1 MVDFT
6 KLRNER
12 RQTVPTDPAAI
23 FQRLPKPPHINDLWD
38 GQSKALAAWNE
49 RRQETDLVIKLN
61 TGGGKTLVGL
71 LISQSLLN
79 ELREPV
85 VYLCPNNQLLEQ
97 TLEKASEVGLAAV
110 RYGGTELD
118 AEFLNARV
126 ILVAPYHALFN
137 GLSRFGVLGSGREP
151 VRLGGIIC
159 DDAHSALG
167 VVRAAFTIS
176 ATRKDHRD
184 LYDELVGRFRADF
197 ESVGR
202 LGSFDDVVEREDFGV
217 LEVPYPAWLAKEN
230 EIREL
235 IARNYAEHFK
245 FALPLLRDHFK
256 LCHALV
262 SAREI
267 TITPFQPLIHLFP
280 SFHEC
285 RRRVFM
291 SATIA
296 DDSSIVRTFD
306 ANPKSVSNP
315 IVPAS
320 LAGVGERMILAPSL
334 MNLKKKTPLE
344 VAKETASFVSAKL
357 AGVAI
362 LVQSEVRG
370 KEWADVGKVV
380 VGDAVA
386 QAVKQLTTRA
396 SRGPFVLASRYDG
409 IDLAGDACRL
419 LILDGLPTAT
429 NSYELFRAEVLQGN
443 SSINVGLAQRI
454 EQAIGRGTR
463 GSGDYCVVF
472 LLGRDLTSWIARSAS
487 LALMTPSTRTQVQMG
502 YDVSKSVTS
511 PDELMKT
518 VMQCLNRDK
527 EWVRYHAETLA
538 DRSEQPK
545 VDAQAIEI
553 ARRERAYIGF
563 CLQNDFDQAIRTIR
577 ELPDADASLDRH
589 IRGWLWQLGAR
600 AALVAKQEHLSH
612 ELQRQAFSANN
623 LLVPPAVKPRY
634 EPVVEIGQQVGNI
647 LDEVTRY
654 ALRKGVLDEF
664 ERTVALL
671 APSAT
676 SNQFEQ
682 GLKRFGE
689 LLGFRAQRPEH
700 EFRVGPD
707 VLWLSGSDHAFVI
720 ECKHRKDEKNA
731 LTKDEHGQF
740 LTSRQWAHDN
750 YPKRKVI
757 GFIVH
762 PTDNSTKPAAAE
774 KTSVLTLAKL
784 GELVGVARQFYA
796 DLCSS
801 GAQGAALEK
810 VCADFLAK
818 YGLSADGIAK
828 RFLTTFQCA
837 KSGAS

>member
-12 RQTVPTDPAAI
+12 KQTVPTDPAAI

-38 GQSKALAAWNE
+38 GQSKALAAWND
-49 RRQETDLVIKLN
+49 RRQESDLVIKLN

-71 LISQSLLN
+71 LIAQSLLN

-85 VYLCPNNQLLEQ
+85 VYLCPNNQLVEQ
-97 TLEKASEVGLAAV
+97 TLEKAGEVGLAAI

-151 VRLGGIIC
+151 VKLGGIIC

-167 VVRAAFTIS
+167 VIRAAFTIS
-176 ATRKDHRD
+176 ATRKDHRP

-217 LEVPYPAWLAKEN
+217 LEVPYPAWLAKEK
-230 EIREL
+230 EIREF
-235 IARNYAEHFK
+235 IARNYADEFK

-267 TITPFQPLIHLFP
+267 AITPFQPLVHLFP

-306 ANPKSVSNP
+306 ANPKSVGNP

-334 MNLKKKTPLE
+334 MNLKKKTPVE
-344 VAKETASFVSAKL
+344 VAKDAARFVSEKL

-362 LVQSEVRG
+362 LVQSEARG
-370 KEWADVGKVV
+370 KEWSDVGKVV

-386 QAVKQLTTRA
+386 QAVKELTAKT
-396 SRGPFVLASRYDG
+396 SRGPFVFASRYDG

-419 LILDGLPTAT
+419 LVLDGLPTAT
-429 NSYELFRAEVLQGN
+429 NSYELFRAEVLRGN

-463 GSGDYCVVF
+463 GSGDYCVVC
-472 LLGRDLTSWIARSAS
+472 LLGKDLTSWIARSAS
-487 LALMTPSTRTQVQMG
+487 LALMTPSTRAQVQMG
-502 YDVSKSVTS
+502 YDISKSVSS
-511 PDELMKT
+511 PEELMKT
-518 VMQCLNRDK
+518 VMQCLSRDK
-527 EWVRYHAETLA
+527 NWIRYHAETLA
-538 DRSEQPK
+538 DRSEQPQ
-545 VDAQAIEI
+545 VDNQAIEI
-553 ARRERAYIGF
+553 AWRERAYIGY
-563 CLQNDFDQAIRTIR
+563 CLQNDFDQAIRVIR
-577 ELPDADASLDRH
+577 ELPDVDAKLDRH
-589 IRGWLWQLGAR
+589 IRGWLWQLAAR
-600 AALVAKQEHLSH
+600 AAMLGKQENLSH
-612 ELQRQAFSANN
+612 EMQRQAFSANN
-623 LLVPPAVKPRY
+623 MLIPPAVKPKY
-634 EPVVEIGQQVGNI
+634 EPVIEIGQQVGNI

-654 ALRKGVLDEF
+654 ALRKGALDEF

-671 APSAT
+671 SPSAT
-676 SNQFEQ
+676 SNQFEE

-700 EFRVGPD
+700 QFRAGSD
-707 VLWLSGSDHAFVI
+707 VLWLSGADYCLVI
-720 ECKHRKDEKNA
+720 ECKHRKDAKNA
-731 LTKDEHGQF
+731 LTKDEHGQL
-740 LTSRQWAHDN
+740 LTSQQWAQDN

-762 PTDNSTKPAAAE
+762 PNDESTKPAAAE

-784 GELVGVARQFYA
+784 GELVGVARQFYTE
-796 DLCSS
+796 LCSS
-801 GAQGAALEK
+801 TAQGAALEK
-810 VCADFLAK
+810 VCAELLVK
-818 YGLSADGIAK
+818 HGLSAEEIGK
-828 RFLTTFQCA
+828 RFLTTFKCA
-837 KSGAS
+837 K